1 MRRFMV
7 TAFRLF
13 EDPISILDFFDLLAN
28 ALEEYLSRS
37 GLGAGAF
44 RSPSQARA
52 VCKPCIPRLPK
63 QPAELPPS

>member
-1 MRRFMV
+1 MV

-28 ALEEYLSRS
+28 ALEEYLSTS

-44 RSPSQARA
+44 RSPSQAR
-52 VCKPCIPRLPK
+52 R
-63 QPAELPPS
+63 S